1 MAANQPLWPRQWL
14 MTDERIGE
22 RLWEAID
29 RLPRGEGGIVFRHYG
44 LERDDRAKLG
54 ARIAN
59 AARERDLLL
68 AVADSA
74 LLAERLGAALLHN
87 PGGPASLPICLSVH
101 DEVDAARAR
110 ALGTALA
117 FISPVHG
124 TRSHPGAPSLGADQA
139 ALLAR
144 QLDCP
149 AIALG
154 GMNGARFD
162 ELEQAYPG
170 LFYGFAGIDCWLER
184 DATK

>member
-1 MAANQPLWPRQWL
+1 MAANQSLWPRQWL

-44 LERDDRAKLG
+44 LASDVRIMLG
-54 ARIAN
+54 TRIAN
-59 AARERDLLL
+59 AARERELLL
-68 AVADSA
+68 AVAGSA

-87 PGGPASLPICLSVH
+87 PDGPASLPISMSVH
-101 DEVDAARAR
+101 DEVEAARAR
-110 ALGTALA
+110 ALGAALA
-117 FISPVHG
+117 FISPIHG

-144 QLDCP
+144 KLDCP

-154 GMNGARFD
+154 GMNAARFNA
-162 ELEQAYPG
+162 LEQAYPG
-170 LFYGFAGIDCWLER
+170 QFYGFAGIDCWLVS
-184 DATK
+184 